1 MIHIIVRTLALCKR
15 FFYRCTSASKDTEI
29 FSEMEIPLYQE
40 SGEMADSFSRVSPPM
55 THGED
60 HGATASLSTTQS
72 AIVLSGDT
80 NSGTS
85 VSQIGKGS
93 EICPISPIRKKGEML
108 EIFLD
113 GCQYNGLSGSDFHQD
128 RDEITDEQ
136 VITIGGERQ
145 NICRDLCSKNQAALQ
160 IDNGHTDNTNI
171 TITGDSQILTP
182 MSSPDSD
189 RLKIDSLAT
198 ISTAN
203 RTEAFKPE
211 SMLRYKRKQREY
223 SNCSHSD
230 ESDCSDNALSF
241 SDNSDNSDNENDL
254 FESNECHLRQSISSD
269 SKESSNIISTTSLCS
284 TSQGGL

>member
-60 HGATASLSTTQS
+60 HGATANLSKTQS
-72 AIVLSGDT
+72 AIVLLGDT

-108 EIFLD
+108 ESFLD
-113 GCQYNGLSGSDFHQD
+113 VYQDNGSLGSDFHQD

-145 NICRDLCSKNQAALQ
+145 SICCDLSSKNQAALQ

-182 MSSPDSD
+182 MSFPDSD
-189 RLKIDSLAT
+189 RLKIDSLVT

-203 RTEAFKPE
+203 RTEAFKAE

-223 SNCSHSD
+223 SKCSHSD
-230 ESDCSDNALSF
+230 ESDCSDIELSI
-241 SDNSDNSDNENDL
+241 SDNSDNENDRSATN
-254 FESNECHLRQSISSD
+254 ESHPQQSISSD
-269 SKESSNIISTTSLCS
+269 SEKYSDRISTTSPHS
-284 TSQGGL
+284 TSQGS